1 MPLMEGVVSNII
13 TANKHGNKIYIV
25 VESAVRRPTIKAFV
39 VVRPKGRFPEKKTA
53 VLLDFVQITSPSSP
67 NLENLYNLFPAS
79 KFKT

>member
-53 VLLDFVQITSPSSP
+53 VLLDFVQITPPPP
-67 NLENLYNLFPAS
+67 NLDDLYSFLERH
-79 KFKT
+79 KRQFK